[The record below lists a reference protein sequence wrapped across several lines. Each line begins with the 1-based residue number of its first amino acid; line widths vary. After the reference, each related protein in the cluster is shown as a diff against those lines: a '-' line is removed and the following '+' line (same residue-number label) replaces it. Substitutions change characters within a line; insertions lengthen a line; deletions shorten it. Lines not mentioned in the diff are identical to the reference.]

1 MIHPSSLITHSLNHL
16 LNQSSLATQRLVPH
30 AGKHLRIEGLPFAIR
45 FSILPSGLFETTQ
58 DEEVSPDV
66 TITLPE
72 DVVSKALVDRGNL
85 FSSARLSGS
94 ADLAE
99 TLAFVFRNLTWDA
112 EADLARVIGDIPA
125 YRLSRWA
132 TQCRDWAK
140 DSQQR
145 LLQNVVEYAQED
157 SDLLPHRRDLQAFQ
171 TEMSRLR
178 DDVERLEKRIARLSP
193 KPH

>member
-1 MIHPSSLITHSLNHL
+1 MMNPSPLIKQILNHL
-16 LNQSSLATQRLVPH
+16 LNQASWATQRLQTH
-30 AGKHLRIEGLPFAIR
+30 AGKHLRIEGLPFPILL
-45 FSILPSGLFETTQ
+45 SITGSGLFENTP
-58 DEEVSPDV
+58 DENSSPDV
-66 TITLPE
+66 TITLP
-72 DVVSKALVDRGNL
+72 DDFVSKVLVDRGNL

-132 TQCRDWAK
+132 GQCRDWVK

-145 LLQNVVEYAQED
+145 ALQNVVEYAQED
-157 SDLLPHRRDLQAFQ
+157 SDWLPHPRELKAFQ
-171 TEMSRLR
+171 SDISRLR
-178 DDVERLEKRIARLSP
+178 DDVERLEKRIAKLGA
-193 KPH
+193 